1 MSIKKILESA
11 ILAPSGDN
19 CQPWSFIVKG
29 NQINIINLSE
39 RDTSLFNFCQRA
51 SLIAHGALIENI
63 LIASSASGY
72 NIKLTPFPDN
82 LNPNL
87 IATVELEKSE
97 VRDES
102 LYPYITQRA
111 TNRKP
116 YKSIPLT
123 AKQRNTLLNTSSVFA
138 NAGVKLVEELDR
150 KAFIAEA
157 IALTDRLVFEN
168 PYLHSFLFEH
178 IRWTEEE
185 ALKTRDGLYIKTL
198 ELSAPQ
204 AIGFRLLKNWSIL
217 QTLNKFV
224 LSKIAAKQAEKLCL
238 SASAIGIIIVD
249 GNTDEDFLTGGRLVQ
264 RLWLEATRMGL
275 AFQPMTGLTFLI
287 QRVLAKETKEI
298 STEHIRLIMNAFD
311 SIVSAFNL
319 SKESMVMLFRIGH
332 SSPPA
337 ARSLRLSVDEVVKT
351 E

>member
-19 CQPWSFIVKG
+19 CQPWSLIVKG

-72 NIKLTPFPDN
+72 NIKLRPFPDN

-87 IATVELEKSE
+87 IATVELGKSE

-123 AKQRNTLLNTSSVFA
+123 AKQRNTLLNTSLVFA

-217 QTLNKFV
+217 QALNKFG

-337 ARSLRLSVDEVVKT
+337 ARSLRLSVDQVVKT

>member
-19 CQPWSFIVKG
+19 CQPWSLIVKG

-72 NIKLTPFPDN
+72 NIKLRPFPDN

-217 QTLNKFV
+217 QTLNKFG

-337 ARSLRLSVDEVVKT
+337 ARSLRLSVDQVVKT

>member
-19 CQPWSFIVKG
+19 CQPWSLIVKG

-63 LIASSASGY
+63 LIASSSSGY

-97 VRDES
+97 VRDEP

-116 YKSIPLT
+116 YKSTPLT
-123 AKQRNTLLNTSSVFA
+123 ARQRNTLLNTSSVFA

-168 PYLHSFLFEH
+168 PYLHSFLFKH
-178 IRWTEEE
+178 IRWTKEE

-204 AIGFRLLKNWSIL
+204 AIGFKLLKNWSIL
-217 QTLNKFV
+217 QALNKFG

-298 STEHIRLIMNAFD
+298 STEHIRLIMNAFY

-337 ARSLRLSVDEVVKT
+337 ARSLRLSVDQVVKT

>member
-72 NIKLTPFPDN
+72 NIKLKAFPDN
-82 LNPNL
+82 LNPSL
-87 IATVELEKSE
+87 IATVELGKSE

-217 QTLNKFV
+217 QALNKFG

-249 GNTDEDFLTGGRLVQ
+249 GNTDKDFLTGGRLVQ

-337 ARSLRLSVDEVVKT
+337 ARSLRLSVDQVVKT

>member
-19 CQPWSFIVKG
+19 CQPWSLIVKG

-97 VRDES
+97 VRDEP

-138 NAGVKLVEELDR
+138 NTGVKLVEELDR

-168 PYLHSFLFEH
+168 PYLHSFLFKH

-198 ELSAPQ
+198 ELSVPQ
-204 AIGFRLLKNWSIL
+204 AIGFKLLKNWSIL
-217 QTLNKFV
+217 QALNKFG

-249 GNTDEDFLTGGRLVQ
+249 GNTAQDFLTGGRLVQ

-287 QRVLAKETKEI
+287 QRVLAKKTKEI

-311 SIVSAFNL
+311 SIVSAFNI

-337 ARSLRLSVDEVVKT
+337 ARSLRLSVDQVVKT

>member
-1 MSIKKILESA
+1 M
-11 ILAPSGDN
+11 
-19 CQPWSFIVKG
+19 
-29 NQINIINLSE
+29 
-39 RDTSLFNFCQRA
+39 
-51 SLIAHGALIENI
+51 
-63 LIASSASGY
+63 
-72 NIKLTPFPDN
+72 
-82 LNPNL
+82 NPNL
-87 IATVELEKSE
+87 IATVELGTSE

-178 IRWTEEE
+178 IRWTKEE

-217 QTLNKFV
+217 QALNKFG

-337 ARSLRLSVDEVVKT
+337 ARSLRLSVDQVVKT